1 MYRYKQEEEVRQKRD
16 AYIKSLEEER
26 NKLEELV
33 RNLKNQLLTPDEAI
47 VARAKEEATLEGGDE
62 V

>member
-1 MYRYKQEEEVRQKRD
+1 MRQKRD

-33 RNLKNQLLTPDEAI
+33 RNLKNQLLTTDEAI